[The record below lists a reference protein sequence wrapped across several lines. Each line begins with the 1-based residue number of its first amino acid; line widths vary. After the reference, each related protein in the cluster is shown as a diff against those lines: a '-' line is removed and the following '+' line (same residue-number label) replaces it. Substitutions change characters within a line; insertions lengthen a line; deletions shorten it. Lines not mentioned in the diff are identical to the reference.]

1 MPVLV
6 NKFVIPELGIE
17 IDMDINAKVT
27 NGGSSFNNFNYS
39 AFYLNV
45 VKQNLKEFY
54 NDELNQ
60 RKAINACISLYH
72 MADWYI
78 PDDKAKRKT
87 FYKKIPNNKIL
98 ECVTNGTKHC
108 NKNKEF
114 KTGKKEGSYIP
125 TKLIVDNGTT
135 TYNLI
140 DILKDIEN
148 FWDITLGLEK

>member
-27 NGGSSFNNFNYS
+27 NGGSSFNNFNYL

-54 NDELNQ
+54 NDELSQ

-87 FYKKIPNNKIL
+87 FYKKYPTIKYWNVLRTEQNIVIKIRNL
-98 ECVTNGTKHC
+98 KLV
-108 NKNKEF
+108 
-114 KTGKKEGSYIP
+114 KKRA
-125 TKLIVDNGTT
+125 LIFQQSLL
-135 TYNLI
+135 LI
-140 DILKDIEN
+140 MVHQHTI
-148 FWDITLGLEK
+148 